1 MADVKL
7 GSGESFESLLRRFN
21 RQVQHDNILVEVRRR
36 RFYEKPSEERK
47 KKEALKR
54 QKSSR

>member
-1 MADVKL
+1 MADVRL

-21 RQVQHDNILVEVRRR
+21 RQVQHDNTLAEFRRR

-47 KKEALKR
+47 KKEAMKR

>member
-1 MADVKL
+1 MADVRL

-21 RQVQHDNILVEVRRR
+21 RQVQHDNILAEFRHR

-47 KKEALKR
+47 RKEAIKR
-54 QKSSR
+54 QKSSK

>member
-1 MADVKL
+1 MADVRL

-21 RQVQHDNILVEVRRR
+21 RQVQHDNVLAEFRRR

-47 KKEALKR
+47 RKEAIKR
-54 QKSSR
+54 QKSSK